1 VAADNSPSD
10 TDFFSPPPH
19 PLFEVPEDR
28 TWTEMRRSG
37 ESIGNQY
44 QRCANKQRNLSSRS
58 VRAQTSAVVA
68 DFDSLCNAEM
78 YIAELAEIMIN
89 YLIDF

>member
-1 VAADNSPSD
+1 
-10 TDFFSPPPH
+10 
-19 PLFEVPEDR
+19 VPEDR

-37 ESIGNQY
+37 ESIGNRY
-44 QRCANKQRNLSSRS
+44 QRYAANKQRNLSSRS
-58 VRAQTSAVVA
+58 VRAQALAAVA
-68 DFDSLCNAEM
+68 DFDSLYNAEM